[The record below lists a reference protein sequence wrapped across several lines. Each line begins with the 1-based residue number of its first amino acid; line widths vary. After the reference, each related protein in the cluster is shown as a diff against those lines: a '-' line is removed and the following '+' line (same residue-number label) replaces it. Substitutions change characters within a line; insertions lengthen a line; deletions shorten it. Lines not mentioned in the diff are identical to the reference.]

1 MTDRAL
7 LVGIDEYPDP
17 TNRLNSCVADT
28 EEFGKLLGRLGFAGS
43 ELKVLHDADATLA
56 NILECLDWL
65 SDGAQPGDHRVFF
78 QSSHGYRYL
87 KGDVMTEV
95 LCCYDEFLEDT
106 ELVRRTAG
114 LPRGVLT
121 VVIDAC
127 HSGGMEKAFFV
138 QGKPRLV
145 RAKVFSPPPDKSLAS
160 ANALTAVR
168 GVKPFGRA
176 PLRDESS
183 LLASFANSPGEAFVP
198 KGVVPGAGELNGI
211 LLTACRP
218 DQTAAAGSAVTDW
231 LSAFTYS
238 LLRAADEALP
248 VAELV
253 TRTGDRLA
261 ALNMSQTPCIFA
273 PSGQEDML
281 SRTLVSMT
289 EVSRDLI
296 KKVEDLLKSAA
307 AAADS
312 ATTSVS
318 SGSGA
323 TMKGIHT
330 MTTMSIGK
338 AVDSLIGGV
347 QKASAPPVPTP
358 APADTWLSDVQRAC
372 ALFAPAVAA
381 GMTPQATGRDLAFRQ
396 PLENIDHIY
405 DKNFWQA
412 VIDAGRILVPSMM
425 DEFTKSGGPGVRFKA
440 YPVEDTDLHARIAER
455 VPPEFRG
462 NEKFFG
468 LVGAVAS
475 IALPLISQALRKDYE
490 PFAKAYQPGG
500 MAERID
506 LPLPAG
512 LTEAERKDW
521 LTAALNVTADCL
533 PPLIRALS

>member
-28 EEFGKLLGRLGFAGS
+28 EEFGKLLGRLGFADS
-43 ELKVLHDADATLA
+43 EIRFLHDADARLD
-56 NILECLDWL
+56 NIREGLDWL

-78 QSSHGYRYL
+78 QSSHGYRHL
-87 KGDVMTEV
+87 KGDVLTEV

-127 HSGGMEKAFFV
+127 HSGGMEKSFFV

-145 RAKVFSPPPDKSLAS
+145 RAKVFSPPPAKSLAA

-176 PLRDESS
+176 PMRDESS
-183 LLASFANSPGEAFVP
+183 LLASLASPPGEAFASQ
-198 KGVVPGAGELNGI
+198 GVVSGAGELNGI
-211 LLTACRP
+211 LITACRP
-218 DQTAAAGSAVTDW
+218 DQTAASGSAVTDW

-238 LLRAADEALP
+238 LLQAADETLP

-253 TRTGDRLA
+253 SRAGDTLA

-273 PSGQEDML
+273 PSGQEEML

-289 EVSRDLI
+289 EVSRNLI
-296 KKVEDLLKSAA
+296 QKVEDLLKSAA

-312 ATTSVS
+312 ATTAASP
-318 SGSGA
+318 GSGA

-347 QKASAPPVPTP
+347 QRASAPPTPTTT
-358 APADTWLSDVQRAC
+358 PADTWLSDVQRAC
-372 ALFAPAVAA
+372 ALFAPAIAA
-381 GMTPQATGRDLAFRQ
+381 GMAPQVGAQDLAIRQ

-405 DKNFWQA
+405 DPNFWKA
-412 VIDAGRILVPSMM
+412 FIDSGRVLVPAMM
-425 DEFTKSGGPGVRFKA
+425 DEFTRTGGPGLRT
-440 YPVEDTDLHARIAER
+440 YSVEDSDLHAQIAER
-455 VPPEFRG
+455 VPPEYRG

-468 LVGAVAS
+468 LVAAMTS

-490 PFAKAYQPGG
+490 PFARAYQPGG
-500 MAERID
+500 TTERID
-506 LPLPAG
+506 LPLPPS
-512 LTEAERKDW
+512 LTEGERKKW

-533 PPLIRALS
+533 TPLMRALS